1 MTNWDIFIDE
11 DAYAKSCIALLGF
24 TSNHANFK
32 CPTEGSYHRFREL
45 CQLIDICKLDYGAL
59 IFQQRILVA
68 ASMYIIL
75 CMHIGNMSVYRV
87 INEVKAHSAFLYE
100 ESELNE
106 LFSVFLKQWFGF
118 DKDEILPAI
127 QYICEYAKVPLSSYE
142 KGLRTSNYEE
152 FLSYQCYNRGILE
165 LDRRAHV

>member
-1 MTNWDIFIDE
+1 MTNWDIFINE
-11 DAYAKSCIALLGF
+11 DAYAKTSIALLGF
-24 TSNHANFK
+24 TSSQANFK

-75 CMHIGNMSVYRV
+75 CLHIGNMSVYRMV
-87 INEVKAHSAFLYE
+87 NDVKAHSGFLYE
-100 ESELNE
+100 ESGFNE

-118 DKDEILPAI
+118 EKDDILPAI
-127 QYICEYAKVPLSSYE
+127 QYICGYVKVQLSSCE
-142 KGLRTSNYEE
+142 KGLRTCNYEE

-165 LDRRAHV
+165 FLKTN